1 MKDPANGLTV
11 EFMLQETEAQATSAD
26 INLCFLHHPMTCPC
40 GSHQF
45 VLANVL
51 KADTIKG
58 IPASSMYECISCG
71 EYRLG

>member
-1 MKDPANGLTV
+1 MSNPANGLIID
-11 EFMLQETEAQATSAD
+11 FMLPEAAAQAMSAGR
-26 INLCFLHHPMTCPC
+26 NLRRLRHPMTCPC

-51 KADTIKG
+51 KADALKG